1 MTDHLH
7 PSDSD
12 AAASGTPPDQWD
24 AISRFLA
31 GDASAGDSA
40 EVRQWL
46 SAHPADA
53 AVVTSLD
60 ALLPPCA
67 SDARLAGSLSGDT
80 LAFGRPL
87 DVQVALARVHAKM
100 EAMSNAPVLPGAATA
115 AKQATFLPGTS
126 HKPRR
131 RRVLWSVAAL
141 LVSAVGI
148 TTWRA
153 RSADNPAFAALT
165 YSTPV
170 GAGDSVLL
178 SDGTQ
183 VILAPGS
190 LLTVAASYGA
200 RERAVELQ
208 GAGLFT
214 VKHDAQRPFRVRV
227 GKAVIQDLG
236 TVFTVKAVDGA
247 GVTVSVIE
255 GSVELSDADSSR
267 RHASANLAAGDRG
280 RLLANGTIVSERGA
294 VTPEESGWV
303 RGRLVYRDAPL
314 AEVQADLRRW
324 YGVEL
329 VVRDSAW
336 RGLSITT
343 DALASEPV
351 SRIVDRLAA
360 SWGATASRR
369 GDTLFVDRPGGT
381 PRH

>member
-1 MTDHLH
+1 M
-7 PSDSD
+7 DSD
-12 AAASGTPPDQWD
+12 TPPHQWD
-24 AISRFLA
+24 AIARFLA

-60 ALLPPCA
+60 ALLSPCA
-67 SDARLAGSLSGDT
+67 ADARLAAGLSDDM

-87 DVQVALARVHAKM
+87 DVQLALTQLHAKIDALGNSPALAEPGGRTSVPAKKRS
-100 EAMSNAPVLPGAATA
+100 ALS
-115 AKQATFLPGTS
+115 GTS
-126 HKPRR
+126 HTSTG
-131 RRVLWSVAAL
+131 RRVLWGIAAL

-148 TTWRA
+148 TSWRT
-153 RSADNPAFAALT
+153 RSSGDPALAALT
-165 YSTPV
+165 YTTPV

-178 SDGTQ
+178 SDGTH
-183 VILAPGS
+183 VILGPGS
-190 LLTVAASYGA
+190 RLTVATNYGA
-200 RERAVELQ
+200 RDRAVELE

-214 VKHDAQRPFRVRV
+214 VKHDAERPFRVRV

-236 TVFTVKAVDGA
+236 TVFTAKVVDDA
-247 GVTVSVIE
+247 GVTVSVTE

-267 RHASANLAAGDRG
+267 SHASANLGAGDRG
-280 RLLANGTIVSERGA
+280 RLLPNGTIVSQRGA

-329 VVRDSAW
+329 VVADSVLRA
-336 RGLSITT
+336 LSVTT

-369 GDTLFVDRPGGT
+369 GDTLFVDRPGAT